1 MSELTY
7 TLVVNHLG
15 TYDDAVSVFATDTD
29 DAASGKLL
37 VMLDG
42 QYTASNVPAG
52 SKNVKL
58 LTVAPDYPKNK
69 VFMTPEFKLSE
80 VVSYEYFP
88 SFSGVGQS
96 VLFNFQDVSE
106 ELFVRI
112 EERNG
117 INVNNT
123 FTVSSSSGIAG
134 LVEQLEKRRLT
145 FGLENLLFQG
155 IGGAF
160 LLISVLPVNDYSYVF
175 TANKDAAKI
184 VNQNTANLKPRVGDR
199 NTLAEAVKQADITS
213 GVYNQWSHPIVSP
226 GLRDNNFSPSF
237 DILVLN
243 IEQVKRGRTS
253 AFTVRL
259 FLPPTTA
266 TSEDFIPVF
275 NVLLGKTAA
284 LPTDTVATLNS
295 IAINT
300 TSESSTSDIT
310 FEYDDIFDTSDTILI
325 QYTGADAPGTLS
337 GTVTVEIH
345 GMQGLV
351 SSSTEVFSV
360 AITQADGV
368 ADTEL
373 SLATLAAGPLSD
385 ENFPLWGYTQ
395 LKASAIFTDA
405 LSNVSAQV
413 ESTNGIFTAD
423 TVPTVSLLQQVS
435 LTGQAYTAIA
445 EYDSQESMLVYTE
458 EVLVTDMPSGTIGI
472 NFQVGGSDIQAQVVI
487 LVDDVAQATIDLG
500 TLQAEQVYSSA
511 LTGNYWTTYDNEPG
525 VLTIKLQIKDQLSEF
540 QDAAKWVYTMT
551 SGTYAL
557 NTSSLKVGPNV
568 IPADGDIVL
577 SSYTDDVNV
586 ALTLNTSHAS
596 DISISATWEG
606 LETPYTRLSSVAAG
620 TTSNITITNWQIGPT
635 ASAGLTLPLEIT
647 VTYTL
652 TSQWDAS
659 EITGTLTYQLVE

>member
-15 TYDDAVSVFATDTD
+15 TYDDAVSVFATDTE

-80 VVSYEYFP
+80 IVSYEYFP

-96 VLFNFQDVSE
+96 VLFNFQNVSE

-123 FTVSSSSGIAG
+123 FTVSSSSGIPG
-134 LVEQLEKRRLT
+134 LIEQLEERRLT

-155 IGGAF
+155 IGDAI
-160 LLISVLPVNDYSYVF
+160 LLITVLPVNDYSYVF
-175 TANKDAAKI
+175 TANPDATKV

-199 NTLAEAVKQADITS
+199 DTLAQAVKQADITS

-226 GLRDNNFSPSF
+226 GLRDNNFSQSF

-243 IEQVKRGRTS
+243 VEQVKRGRTS

-295 IAINT
+295 IVVNT
-300 TSESSTSDIT
+300 TSESSTSNMT

-325 QYTGADAPGTLS
+325 QYTGADVPGTLS

-345 GMQGLV
+345 GLQGLV
-351 SSSTEVFSV
+351 SSSTEAFSV
-360 AITQADGV
+360 AITEANGV

-373 SLATLAAGPLSD
+373 SLATLAAGPFTD
-385 ENFPLWGYTQ
+385 ESFPSFGYTE

-413 ESTNGIFTAD
+413 ESTNSIFTTD
-423 TVPTVSLLQQVS
+423 EGPTLSLEGAS
-435 LTGQAYTAIA
+435 LTGQAYTANA
-445 EYDSQESMLVYTE
+445 EYVYQEGMLVYTE
-458 EVLVTDMPSGTIGI
+458 EVLVTDMPSGTIGM
-472 NFQVGGSDIQAQVVI
+472 NFQVGGSDIQAQVLI
-487 LVDDVAQATIDLG
+487 LVDDVLQATIDLG
-500 TLQAEQVYSSA
+500 TLQAQQVFSSD
-511 LTGNYWTTYDNEPG
+511 LTGNFWTTYDNTPG
-525 VLTIKLQIKDQLSEF
+525 VLAIKLQIKDQLSEF

-557 NTSSLKVGPNV
+557 NASTLKVGTAF

-577 SSYTDDVNV
+577 SSFTEDVNV
-586 ALTLNTSHAS
+586 ALALNTSHAS
-596 DISISATWEG
+596 DISISATWDG
-606 LETPYTRLSSVAAG
+606 LGTPYTRLASVGAA
-620 TTSNITITNWQIGPT
+620 TTTNITITDWQIGPT

-647 VTYTL
+647 VGYTL

>member
-15 TYDDAVSVFATDTD
+15 TYDDAVSVFATDTE

-80 VVSYEYFP
+80 IVSYEYFP

-96 VLFNFQDVSE
+96 VLFNFQNVSE

-134 LVEQLEKRRLT
+134 LIEQLEERRLT

-155 IGGAF
+155 IGDAI
-160 LLISVLPVNDYSYVF
+160 LLITVLPVNDYSYVF
-175 TANKDAAKI
+175 TANPDATKV

-199 NTLAEAVKQADITS
+199 DTLAQAVKQADITS

-226 GLRDNNFSPSF
+226 GLRDNNFSQSF

-243 IEQVKRGRTS
+243 VEQVKRGRTS

-295 IAINT
+295 IVVNT
-300 TSESSTSDIT
+300 TSESSTSHLN

-325 QYTGADAPGTLS
+325 QYTGADVPGTLS

-345 GMQGLV
+345 GIQGLV
-351 SSSTEVFSV
+351 SSSTQAFSV
-360 AITQADGV
+360 AITEADGV

-373 SLATLAAGPLSD
+373 SLATLAAGPFTD
-385 ENFPLWGYTQ
+385 ESFPSFGYTE

-405 LSNVSAQV
+405 LSNVSVQV
-413 ESTNGIFTAD
+413 ESTNSIFTTD
-423 TVPTVSLLQQVS
+423 VGPTLALEGTS
-435 LTGQAYTAIA
+435 LTGQAYTANA
-445 EYDSQESMLVYTE
+445 EYDYQEGMLVYTE
-458 EVLVTDMPSGTIGI
+458 EVLVTDMPSGTIGL

-487 LVDDVAQATIDLG
+487 LVDDEVQATIDLG
-500 TLQAEQVYSSA
+500 TLQAQQVFSSD
-511 LTGNYWTTYDNEPG
+511 LTGNFWTSYDNEPG
-525 VLTIKLQIKDQLSEF
+525 VLAIKLQIKDQLSEF

-551 SGTYAL
+551 AGTYAL
-557 NTSSLKVGPNV
+557 NTSSLKVGSNF

-586 ALTLNTSHAS
+586 VLALNTSHDS
-596 DISISATWEG
+596 DVSISATWEG
-606 LETPYTRLSSVAAG
+606 LETPYTRLASIGTAT
-620 TTSNITITNWQIGPT
+620 TTSVTITNWQIGPT
-635 ASAGLTLPLEIT
+635 ASADLTLPLEIT
-647 VTYTL
+647 VTYTV